1 MAFPLPVVDFND
13 ENLKPGSEAWH
24 SACDVVRTALEDHG
38 CYIARYQID
47 EELRNSVISAMDQVF
62 ELPLETRKQETS
74 DKPFHSYLG
83 QIPTVPLYESVGIED
98 PLTISGCKKFE
109 HIMWPQGNDRFSE
122 SVIEYAKLLAEFE
135 RVTKRMVSESY
146 GVDMKHCDSIIK
158 STNYLLRCF
167 KYRAPQRDES
177 NLAIDPHTDLSFTSV
192 LHQLNNL
199 NGLEIK
205 LKNGEWYSVD
215 ASPSFI
221 VVLAGDAFKCWS
233 NGRIRAC
240 EHRVTMNAKKR
251 RYCMGLSSYCSEM
264 MQIPKELVDEKHPLG
279 YKPFDH
285 YGYLRFFEKEKIK
298 EINLRLKAYCG
309 V

>member
-24 SACDVVRTALEDHG
+24 SACDVVRTALEYHG
-38 CYIARYQID
+38 GYIARYQID
-47 EELRNSVISAMDQVF
+47 EELRNSVVSAMDQLF

-74 DKPFHSYLG
+74 DKPLHSYFG
-83 QIPTVPLYESVGIED
+83 QIPFIPLYESVGIDD
-98 PLTISGCKKFE
+98 PLTISGCQKFE
-109 HIMWPQGNDRFSE
+109 HIMWPQGNDRFRE

-167 KYRAPQRDES
+167 KYRVPQTGEGNMGIHS
-177 NLAIDPHTDLSFTSV
+177 HTDTSFTSV
-192 LHQLNNL
+192 MHQLNNI

-205 LKNGEWYSVD
+205 LKNGEWYNVD

-221 VVLAGDAFKCWS
+221 VVMAGDAFKCWS

-240 EHRVTMNAKKR
+240 EHRVTMNAKKI
-251 RYCMGLSSYCSEM
+251 RYSMRLSSYCSEM

-285 YGYLRFFEKEKIK
+285 YGYLRFFDKEKIL
-298 EINLRLKAYCG
+298 EPNSRLKAYCG